1 MVKAQRPE
9 TRLEYYMKDFPNFA
23 GLVEY
28 SAFSMNDLRE
38 VLIADLNIF
47 LTVRNTSHAAS
58 VLVWSSL
65 VW

>member
-28 SAFSMNDLRE
+28 NAFSMNDLRE
-38 VLIADLNIF
+38 VSQVVSLE
-47 LTVRNTSHAAS
+47 TSGFH
-58 VLVWSSL
+58 
-65 VW
+65 